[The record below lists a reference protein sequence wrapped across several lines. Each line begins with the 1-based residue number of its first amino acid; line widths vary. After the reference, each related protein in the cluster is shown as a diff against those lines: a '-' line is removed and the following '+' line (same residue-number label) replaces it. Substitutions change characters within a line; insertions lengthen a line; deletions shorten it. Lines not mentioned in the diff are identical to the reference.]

1 MKEKMIR
8 WIAAVTPWSH
18 FYFTSIIYQIKA
30 SPIII
35 SHAWLV
41 HLSLFAIV
49 PDITL
54 CYESLKKWMLKLA
67 VDRSL
72 TPLALPSLH
81 NQRESPESHRSQT
94 KETPWHS
101 AGCIEPPETTL
112 LLSAWQLVTLA
123 IVLEPAL
130 HPAPLPPAARK
141 VSSSDAGAMEDF

>member
-1 MKEKMIR
+1 MKSSC
-8 WIAAVTPWSH
+8 VTPSYH
-18 FYFTSIIYQIKA
+18 FYFTSITHQIKA
-30 SPIII
+30 SPVLI

-49 PDITL
+49 LDITL
-54 CYESLKKWMLKLA
+54 CCESLKKWMLKFE

-72 TPLALPSLH
+72 TPLVLSSLH

-94 KETPWHS
+94 KEMPWHG

-112 LLSAWQLVTLA
+112 LLSAWQLVTVA

-130 HPAPLPPAARK
+130 RPAPLPPAARE